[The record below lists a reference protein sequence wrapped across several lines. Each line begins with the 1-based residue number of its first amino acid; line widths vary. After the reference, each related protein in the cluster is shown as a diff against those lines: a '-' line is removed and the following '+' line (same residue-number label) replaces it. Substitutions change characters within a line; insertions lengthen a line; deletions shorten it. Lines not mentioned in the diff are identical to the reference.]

1 MKKSIILCDHD
12 TKWTYKFADIISNI
26 DDSVNIIYAESL
38 EEASEIIQDTST
50 LFVLVF
56 SVFETEDYI
65 YERIRSREYKIIKDR
80 NIPIVII
87 ADNASEKEE
96 MLAMETGCAE
106 YQGRQRPISIIAYR
120 VLHIFD
126 LISEKIATGE
136 QSNDGKMLS
145 KDIINTLTI
154 HEKSVLEILMENQG
168 EIVWKRDIQ
177 LKVWGEK
184 LKEDSRVL
192 DTVLK
197 QLRRKLKGSGFE
209 IVSVYGGKLYI
220 KKEFRNYMYIER

>member
-1 MKKSIILCDHD
+1 MKKSIVLCDHD
-12 TKWTYKFADIISNI
+12 TKWTYKFADIISNL
-26 DDSVNIIYAESL
+26 DDSVSIIYAESL

-50 LFVLVF
+50 VFVLVF

-87 ADNASEKEE
+87 ADNVSDKEE

-106 YQGRQRPISIIAYR
+106 YQGRQRPVSIIAYR
-120 VLHIFD
+120 VLHILD
-126 LISEKIATGE
+126 LIS
-136 QSNDGKMLS
+136 GKMTTGKECTDTAVLS
-145 KDIINTLTI
+145 KEINNNLTI
-154 HEKSVLEILMENQG
+154 YEKGVLDMLMEKQG

-184 LKEDSRVL
+184 FKEGSRVL

-220 KKEFRNYMYIER
+220 KKEN